1 MAKST
6 SGSSTLLIV
15 ILLVLTFPIWIGI
28 AGGLFGLAMGLFGAA
43 IGIVAALFGVLG
55 GILGAIFGAIGK
67 VFGWIFGGLFS
78 WNYFPGIHLPGPV
91 TLLLIVLIIALII
104 QSRKSPIKK

>member
-6 SGSSTLLIV
+6 SASTVLIV

-43 IGIVAALFGVLG
+43 IGIIAALFGVFG
-55 GILGAIFGAIGK
+55 GILGAIVGVIGNL
-67 VFGWIFGGLFS
+67 FSWIFGGVFGGQ
-78 WNYFPGIHLPGPV
+78 YFPGIQLPSPV
-91 TLLLIVLIIALII
+91 TLLLIVLVIALII